1 MPRLIFLFLA
11 LGLLA
16 LTPTTSGLRH
26 LSVSGSSTDS
36 GWEMDPNG

>member
-1 MPRLIFLFLA
+1 MPRLIFLLSA

-16 LTPTTSGLRH
+16 LTPAGSGFLR
-26 LSVSGSSTDS
+26 LGDTGSSADS